1 MKLSGTTRRVVL
13 SLLLWALLTTQAWAL
28 GGKEQLQAFLQDLET
43 FKAEFTQE
51 VVGDAQ
57 RGVLS
62 SEGTLY
68 LQRPGRFR
76 WDYRVPPQLVV
87 ADGRR
92 VWLYDQEL
100 EQVSHQSQ
108 TRALE
113 GTPAQLLVET
123 APLENYFEISD
134 LERSGDLAWVRLR
147 PLQAEGEFVQILLGF
162 ADNQLHA
169 LEMEDKFGQT
179 TYFQFRGAE
188 RNPTLDPELFVF
200 RAPPGIDVMGTD

>member
-1 MKLSGTTRRVVL
+1 MKLSGSTRLLGV
-13 SLLLWALLTTQAWAL
+13 SLLFWALLTSQAQASS
-28 GGKEQLQAFLQDLET
+28 GQEQMQAFLQDLDT
-43 FKAEFTQE
+43 FKAEFTQQ
-51 VVGDAQ
+51 VVGNPQ
-57 RGVLS
+57 SGVLY

-76 WDYRVPPQLVV
+76 WEYRVPPQLVV

-108 TRALE
+108 TRALK

-134 LERSGDLAWVRLR
+134 LELSGDLAWVRLH
-147 PLQAEGEFVQILLGF
+147 PLQQDSEFVKILLGF
-162 ADNQLHA
+162 ADSQLQE

-179 TYFQFRGAE
+179 TYFRFRGAE
-188 RNPTLDPELFVF
+188 RNPNIDPELFVF